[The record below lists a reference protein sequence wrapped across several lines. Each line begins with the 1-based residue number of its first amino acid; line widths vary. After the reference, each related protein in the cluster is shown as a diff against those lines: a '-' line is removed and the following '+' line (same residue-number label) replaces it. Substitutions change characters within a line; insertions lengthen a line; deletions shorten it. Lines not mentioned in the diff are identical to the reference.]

1 MYDHLKRCT
10 AWYDTFMYIIIFF
23 HQNPILKSMQL
34 DFKVL
39 WYIIPQ
45 VWYLKSKILL
55 SKPEA
60 EFKELQILFLKG
72 RKNMI
77 VSDPPSKKSNTWLTT
92 VPLIKYELYINVLF
106 VSTVYFHLRVFC
118 KSDLRAFSAFESP
131 NGKTHGTKNF
141 KVRVRKTTISSIFI
155 IRLRFQEYHFKS
167 GIVFLAQNYTHGPLI
182 TLTVH

>member
-1 MYDHLKRCT
+1 MYSMI
-10 AWYDTFMYIIIFF
+10 WYVYVHNHIFSS
-23 HQNPILKSMQL
+23 KSDSEINATWFQSSL
-34 DFKVL
+34 IHYSTSK
-39 WYIIPQ
+39 IPM
-45 VWYLKSKILL
+45 KSKILL

-60 EFKELQILFLKG
+60 EFKELHISFLKG

-77 VSDPPSKKSNTWLTT
+77 VSDPPSKESNTWLTT

-118 KSDLRAFSAFESP
+118 KSDLRAFSALESP

-167 GIVFLAQNYTHGPLI
+167 GIVFFAQNYTHGPLI